1 MIIKKIFITKISEQA
16 FKSTNEIVD
25 VVEKCLSL
33 DISSTCSPMLIHT
46 KESVL
51 TSAIN
56 TAQINY

>member
-33 DISSTCSPMLIHT
+33 DISSTCSPML
-46 KESVL
+46 KK
-51 TSAIN
+51 
-56 TAQINY
+56 